1 MKGGRER
8 AWSVSLGMWVT
19 PLLLSHR
26 PWSLFFIS
34 SVGPGVRRHLR
45 GSLEARKCVGSRM
58 EVQGRPE
65 VVRDSLM
72 RRAQSSQSFEALRL
86 NDIPEVFLSCL

>member
-1 MKGGRER
+1 MR
-8 AWSVSLGMWVT
+8 VT

-34 SVGPGVRRHLR
+34 NVGPGVRKHLR
-45 GSLEARKCVGSRM
+45 GSLETRKCVGSRM
-58 EVQGRPE
+58 EVQGPPE

-86 NDIPEVFLSCL
+86 NDIPEVFLSCLQTG